1 MQAPR
6 QGQRLEAPNAVQ
18 ICAKVTTERLSMT
31 FCRGIKAII
40 TRLLHQVRNSP
51 LQGAF
56 PLPPQNAYLRGNN
69 LVYRDRVLIM
79 RKLIAALVLAL
90 NALAIL
96 LAAPA
101 QAHQNPQDTVWI
113 QVSARPTLATA
124 NQEAQ
129 AFAAKIP
136 DVAGFSLGGG
146 WYGILIGP
154 YTREDADRVLQVY
167 RSEGQIPRDS
177 FIALPSNLR
186 NQFYPLGEGSAQA
199 TQPAQAPAAIAS
211 TEVAPTQEAQTAEPV
226 VIAEPATSALPDES
240 PAEARRSEQALSRD
254 ERKELQTALQAAGFY
269 NSAIDGAFGRGT
281 RGSMSDWQAAKG
293 FEITGVL
300 TTAQRQVLLDD
311 YNAPLISVGMR
322 RITDSQAGISLEIP
336 AGEVAFN
343 RYEPPFAHFD
353 STGDLGVRV
362 LLISQR
368 GDKSTLYGLY
378 DIMQT
383 LEIVPLEG
391 PRERT
396 NDSFTLEGRNNR
408 FVSVTQASLKN
419 GEIKGFTLIWPAGD
433 EARRSRVLSAMQA
446 SFERSE
452 GVLNDAAGADI
463 QQDIDLLSGLEIR
476 KPKMSR
482 SGFFVSSDGVV
493 VTTADVVQGCTR
505 VTLDY
510 GYLAEILTADTQSGM
525 AILRSTQAL
534 APIAVAELSPQSPRL
549 QSEIAVSGFSY
560 EGVLGAPSLTWGK
573 LADVKSLEGDNSVAR
588 LALAAQPGDAG
599 GPVVDASG
607 AVLGMLLPQTA
618 QGRQLPAG
626 VSFAVNAEAI
636 RGAMEAAGLNV
647 QTQLSGAALP
657 NQALVKRATGMTV
670 LVSCWE

>member
-1 MQAPR
+1 
-6 QGQRLEAPNAVQ
+6 
-18 ICAKVTTERLSMT
+18 MT

-40 TRLLHQVRNSP
+40 TRLLHQVWNSP

-69 LVYRDRVLIM
+69 LVYRDRVLRM
-79 RKLIAALVLAL
+79 RKMIAALVLSL
-90 NALAIL
+90 NALAML
-96 LAAPA
+96 LAVPA
-101 QAHQNPQDTVWI
+101 QAQQNPQDTVWI
-113 QVSARPTLATA
+113 QVAARPTLASA

-129 AFAAKIP
+129 VFAAKIP
-136 DVAGFSLGGG
+136 DVAGFSLVGG
-146 WYGILIGP
+146 WYGVLIGP
-154 YTREDADRVLQVY
+154 YTREDANRVLQVY

-177 FIALPSNLR
+177 FIALPNNLR
-186 NQFYPLGEGSAQA
+186 NQFYPLGEDTAQT
-199 TQPAQAPAAIAS
+199 TQPALAPATGATSEA
-211 TEVAPTQEAQTAEPV
+211 TTAPQTQTADPV
-226 VIAEPATSALPDES
+226 VIAEPSPPALPDES
-240 PAEARRSEQALSRD
+240 PAEARRSERTLSRD
-254 ERKELQTALQAAGFY
+254 ERKELQIALQAAGFY

-281 RGSMSDWQAAKG
+281 RSSMSDWQAAKG

-300 TTAQRQVLLDD
+300 TTAQRQILLDD

-322 RITDSQAGISLEIP
+322 RIIDTQAGISLEIP
-336 AGEVAFN
+336 ADEVTFS
-343 RYEPPFAHFD
+343 RYEPPFAHYD
-353 STGDLGVRV
+353 SSGDLGVRV

-391 PRERT
+391 PRERE
-396 NDSFTLEGRNNR
+396 NDSFTLEGRNSR
-408 FVSVTQASLKN
+408 LVSFTQASLKN

-452 GVLNDAAGADI
+452 GVLDDAAGADI

-510 GYLAEILTADTQSGM
+510 GYHAEVVSADTQSGM
-525 AILRSTQAL
+525 AILRSTQSL

-573 LADVKSLEGDNSVAR
+573 LADVKSLEGDTSVAR
-588 LALAAQPGDAG
+588 LELAAQPGDAG

-626 VSFAVNAEAI
+626 VSFAANAATI
-636 RGAMEAAGLNV
+636 RGAMEAAGLEV
-647 QTQLSGAALP
+647 QTQLAGAALP
-657 NQALVKRATGMTV
+657 NQALVTRATGMTV